1 MSQQLS
7 ASLLRLKLLDALR
20 AGDEAKISSVIKELD
35 SVDSVVD
42 TTELVRLRETV
53 LHYAVQVAPLSTIQ
67 DLVNDTTYQFDV
79 NAQDTDGNT
88 PLHLAAAASRFN
100 VVKYLLSLP
109 DINDT
114 VVNADNQQ
122 PVELAK
128 DPNIAQLM
136 QFERAKF
143 VEKSATQLRQFFSA
157 RDFESLEQL
166 LVLNPRAAELLDIN
180 GADPESGNT
189 VLHEFIGKED
199 FEMCD
204 WILKHGGDP
213 FKRDKRGKLP
223 IDLVSRNDPIR
234 KLLKHASKDSN
245 IMDSV
250 VNSSNPMKTGSAPTY
265 KGYLR
270 KWTNFASGYK
280 LRYFVL
286 DQFGIL
292 SYYADQ
298 GDTNNACRG
307 SLNLGFATLH
317 LDSSEKLKFEIIG
330 KNGIKWHLKA
340 NHPVETNRWVWT
352 LQNAITIS
360 KDNLRQKRRGNSEGT
375 TANESTANRES
386 VDDGARSSLD
396 ESGVQAGEDEKKK
409 RLLHLP
415 RRNKHK
421 KSSSQV
427 SLNSFTGSD
436 YDEQSSVTASDQK
449 SAVASP
455 NLGQIKEN
463 KPAEPKKSLDGAQS
477 IVTKEDFDYD
487 LDHDSEDSESLS
499 VINGVSDPTLED
511 ATKLSRDSMLA
522 TKRSLLIE
530 ISSLLDLFKAIGDK
544 IDTEPYNVGLK
555 TLSNVHSLIEQYD
568 QLVQGRESKLL
579 KRIERQDEINKLWES
594 SIRQLETEIQKR
606 EQTLAQFEGK
616 KYRIRKLLE
625 SRGISS
631 PQVSNEL
638 ANGFFGANPP
648 NVASNENTKEPEGA
662 THREDS
668 ALLEE
673 IFHDSDDEF
682 FDADEFEGHSD
693 REVTIGDSEAQTRGA
708 DISETP
714 SSGAIAGTGTLA
726 SGAGTTSSQPASHL
740 STTNAQEPESQG
752 QIAHEAGNVQEKS
765 TDAPSQPEPEVAKD
779 REVANDAQE
788 RVLSALMEEGSF
800 LGYEKPPRS
809 KLAYDEDNRPKVG
822 LWGILKSMIG
832 KDMTK
837 MTLPVSFNEC
847 TSLLQRL
854 AEDIEYNDLLQKAA
868 AIDDSTL
875 RMVYVAAFAASEYA
889 STINRIAKP
898 FNPLLGETFEYAR
911 PDQNFR
917 LVTEQVSHHPP
928 ISACTAQSP
937 KWDYYGENAVDSQFK
952 GRSFDFKHLG
962 KMFCVVRPD
971 NGVTNQKGEKVEEEL
986 YSWKKVNT
994 SVVGII
1000 IGNPTVDNYGKMEVT
1015 NHTTGDVIVVEM
1027 KQRGWK
1033 ASSAYQL
1040 SGYVHDRKGN
1050 THWAIGGH
1058 WNLRIFARKVSEVSD
1073 KGRRDSL
1080 IDSQED
1086 KSGGDPYSGSK
1097 FLVWQAAPRPK
1108 VPFNLTSFALTL
1120 NDLPDSLK
1128 PWLPPTDTRLRPDQR
1143 AMEDGRYDEASNE
1156 KHRVEEKQRAARRK
1170 REATRTS
1177 YKPNWFVK
1185 AQHPITGDSYWQF
1198 NEKYWR
1204 MRKDKN
1210 LEGTGDI
1217 F

>member
-1 MSQQLS
+1 MSPRTTLN
-7 ASLLRLKLLDALR
+7 LIDALR
-20 AGDEAKISSVIKELD
+20 AGDEAKIESVVKQLE
-35 SVDSVVD
+35 SVDSIVD
-42 TTELVRLRETV
+42 NAELIRLRETI
-53 LHYAVQVAPLSTIQ
+53 LHYAVQVAPLATLQS
-67 DLVNDTTYQFDV
+67 LVEKNDQNLDV
-79 NAQDTDGNT
+79 NAQDEDGNT
-88 PLHLAAAASRFN
+88 PLHLAAGSSRFN

-114 VVNADNQQ
+114 VVNAENKQ

-128 DPNIAQLM
+128 DANIAQLM

-143 VEKSATQLRQFFSA
+143 VEKAATQLRQYFSA
-157 RDFESLEQL
+157 RDFESLEKL
-166 LVLNPRAAELLDIN
+166 LVFNPRAAELLDIN
-180 GADPESGNT
+180 GADPETGNT
-189 VLHEFIGKED
+189 VLHEFISKED
-199 FEMCD
+199 FQMCE

-223 IDLVSRNDPIR
+223 IDLVSRNDPIK
-234 KLLKHASKDSN
+234 KLLKHASKELN

-250 VNSSNPMKTGSAPTY
+250 VSSSNPMRTGASPTY

-292 SYYADQ
+292 SYYTDQ
-298 GDTNNACRG
+298 NDTNNACRG

-352 LQNAITIS
+352 LQNAITVS
-360 KDNLRQKRRGNSEGT
+360 KDNLRQKRKVVTSSTETASSSVAGT
-375 TANESTANRES
+375 DVSLN
-386 VDDGARSSLD
+386 RSSLEEGTRPSLD
-396 ESGVQAGEDEKKK
+396 ERNFHGAEEEKKK
-409 RLLHLP
+409 KLLHLP
-415 RRNKHK
+415 RRSKHK
-421 KSSSQV
+421 RNASQV
-427 SLNSFTGSD
+427 SLNSFTGSEHEEISSSIGA
-436 YDEQSSVTASDQK
+436 EQKVPTGSSTT
-449 SAVASP
+449 SP
-455 NLGQIKEN
+455 NLGKIKEN
-463 KPAEPKKSLDGAQS
+463 KTTDPRKSFDETHSVL
-477 IVTKEDFDYD
+477 TREDFDFD
-487 LDHDSEDSESLS
+487 LDYAHDSEDSETISAH
-499 VINGVSDPTLED
+499 NSDGDPISEARMT
-511 ATKLSRDSMLA
+511 RDGMIA
-522 TKRSLLIE
+522 VKRSLLIE
-530 ISSLLDLFKAIGDK
+530 VSSLIDLFRAIGDR
-544 IDTEPYNVGLK
+544 IDREPYDIGLK
-555 TLSNVHSLIEQYD
+555 TLSNVHALIEQYD
-568 QLVQGRESKLL
+568 QLVQIRERKLL
-579 KRIERQDEINKLWES
+579 KRIERQEEVNKLWEN
-594 SIRQLETEIQKR
+594 SIRQLENEIQKR
-606 EQTLAQFEGK
+606 EETLAQFEGK

-638 ANGFFGANPP
+638 ANGFFTAVPQNPP
-648 NVASNENTKEPEGA
+648 PSGTTGSGSGSAHGVDLPA
-662 THREDS
+662 EDS

-673 IFHDSDDEF
+673 IFHDSDDEY
-682 FDADEFEGHSD
+682 FDADEFDESAGTP
-693 REVTIGDSEAQTRGA
+693 EVTTFGLPQSN
-708 DISETP
+708 
-714 SSGAIAGTGTLA
+714 
-726 SGAGTTSSQPASHL
+726 SQM
-740 STTNAQEPESQG
+740 
-752 QIAHEAGNVQEKS
+752 I
-765 TDAPSQPEPEVAKD
+765 SQPETIEGTVDEKEDDKALGDANEHVSLTANKDIPEESTKAAKISGQPELEIVRLSD
-779 REVANDAQE
+779 VSNISQE
-788 RVLSALMEEGSF
+788 KVLKTLLDEGSF
-800 LGYEKPPRS
+800 LGYEKPPRTR
-809 KLAYDEDNRPKVG
+809 LAYDEDNRPKVG

-832 KDMTK
+832 KDMTR

-868 AIDDSTL
+868 AIEDSTL

-917 LVTEQVSHHPP
+917 LISEQVSHHPP

-937 KWDYYGENAVDSQFK
+937 KWDYYGENAVDSQFR

-962 KMFCVVRPD
+962 KMFCAVRPD
-971 NGVTNQKGEKVEEEL
+971 NGVIDVNGEKVNEEL

-1000 IGNPTVDNYGKMEVT
+1000 VGNPTVDNYGKMEVT
-1015 NHTTGDVIVVEM
+1015 NHTTGDVIIVDM

-1040 SGYVHDRKGN
+1040 SGYVLDKKGN
-1050 THWAIGGH
+1050 AHWAIGGH
-1058 WNLRIFARKVSEVSD
+1058 WNLKIYARKVSDANE
-1073 KGRRDSL
+1073 KGRRESL
-1080 IDSQED
+1080 VETQDIKATQ
-1086 KSGGDPYSGSK
+1086 DPYSGAK

-1120 NDLPDSLK
+1120 NDLPETLR

-1156 KHRVEEKQRAARRK
+1156 KHRVEEKQRAARRQ
-1170 REATRTS
+1170 REANRIT
-1177 YKPNWFVK
+1177 YKPNWFIRSK
-1185 AQHPITGDSYWQF
+1185 HPITGDEYWHF
-1198 NEKYWR
+1198 NDQYWKLRKEK
-1204 MRKDKN
+1204 KLGD
-1210 LEGTGDI
+1210 TGDI

>member
-1 MSQQLS
+1 MSQHLN
-7 ASLLRLKLLDALR
+7 ASLLRLKLIDALR
-20 AGDEAKISSVIKELD
+20 AGDESKIDSVIKELD
-35 SVDSVVD
+35 SIDSVVD
-42 TTELVRLRETV
+42 TTELVRLRETI
-53 LHYAVQVAPLSTIQ
+53 LHFAVQVAPLTTIQ
-67 DLVNDTTYQFDV
+67 NLIDSKAYNFDI
-79 NAQDTDGNT
+79 NAQDSDGNT
-88 PLHLAAAASRFN
+88 PLHLAAGASRYN

-109 DINDT
+109 GINDT
-114 VVNADNQQ
+114 VTNAENQQ
-122 PVELAK
+122 PVELAR
-128 DPNIAQLM
+128 DANIAQLM

-143 VEKSATQLRQFFSA
+143 VEKSATQLRQYFSA
-157 RDFESLEQL
+157 RDFDSLEQL

-180 GADPESGNT
+180 GADPETGNT

-199 FEMCD
+199 VEMCD

-234 KLLKHASKDSN
+234 KLLKHASKDLN

-250 VNSSNPMKTGSAPTY
+250 VSASNPMKTGSAPTY

-286 DQFGIL
+286 DQYGIL

-307 SLNLGFATLH
+307 SLNIGLATLH

-360 KDNLRQKRRGNSEGT
+360 KDNLRQRRKVNSENANSNVATNEGT
-375 TANESTANRES
+375 SIRES
-386 VDDGARSSLD
+386 LDDGTRSSID
-396 ESGVQAGEDEKKK
+396 EAGLQGDDEKKK
-409 RLLHLP
+409 KRLHLL

-427 SLNSFTGSD
+427 SLSSFTGSD
-436 YDEQSSVTASDQK
+436 HEDNLPVGNSENKGTAT
-449 SAVASP
+449 SP
-455 NLGQIKEN
+455 NLLQIKEN
-463 KPAEPKKSLDGAQS
+463 KLTDVRKSFDGAQS
-477 IVTKEDFDYD
+477 VMTKEDFDYD
-487 LDHDSEDSESLS
+487 LDHESEDSDSLS
-499 VINGVSDPTLED
+499 ILNGLGDPSLDD
-511 ATKLSRDSMLA
+511 ATRLSRDSMLA

-530 ISSLLDLFKAIGDK
+530 ISSLLDLFKALSDK
-544 IDTEPYNVGLK
+544 IDSEPYNVGLK
-555 TLSNVHSLIEQYD
+555 TLSNVHTLIEQYD
-568 QLVQGRESKLL
+568 QLVQSREKKLF

-594 SIRQLETEIQKR
+594 SIRQLESEIQKR

-616 KYRIRKLLE
+616 KYKIRKLLE
-625 SRGISS
+625 SRGILS

-638 ANGFFGANPP
+638 ANGFFSATPP
-648 NVASNENTKEPEGA
+648 NAPSEAQPSAQEKA
-662 THREDS
+662 QSADS

-682 FDADEFEGHSD
+682 FDADEFDEPDQPQTSRSAEVGGTDTQSGEIATEEAGDANRNTGLAATGVATGAASLSRSDGDAPQDQRSDTKDVERTEEQPVIEGQPKL
-693 REVTIGDSEAQTRGA
+693 EVERADNVANEAQ
-708 DISETP
+708 
-714 SSGAIAGTGTLA
+714 
-726 SGAGTTSSQPASHL
+726 
-740 STTNAQEPESQG
+740 
-752 QIAHEAGNVQEKS
+752 EK
-765 TDAPSQPEPEVAKD
+765 
-779 REVANDAQE
+779 
-788 RVLSALMEEGSF
+788 VLNILTQEGSF

-809 KLAYDEDNRPKVG
+809 RLAYDEDNRPKVG

-832 KDMTK
+832 KDMTR

-854 AEDIEYNDLLQKAA
+854 AEDVEYNDLLQKAA
-868 AIDDSTL
+868 SIEDSTL

-917 LVTEQVSHHPP
+917 LISEQVSHHPP
-928 ISACTAQSP
+928 ISACKAQSP
-937 KWDYYGENAVDSQFK
+937 KWDYYGENAVDSQFR

-962 KMFCVVRPD
+962 KMFCVIRPD
-971 NGVTNQKGEKVEEEL
+971 KGVKSNKGEVLQEEL

-1000 IGNPTVDNYGKMEVT
+1000 VGNPTVDNYGKMEVT
-1015 NHTTGDVIVVEM
+1015 NHTTGDVIVVDL

-1040 SGYVHDRKGN
+1040 SGTVNDNKGN
-1050 THWAIGGH
+1050 SHWAIGGH
-1058 WNLRIFARKVSEVSD
+1058 WNLKIFARKVSETSE
-1073 KGRRDSL
+1073 KARRDSL
-1080 IDSQED
+1080 IDSQDAKASE
-1086 KSGGDPYSGSK
+1086 DPYSGAK

-1120 NDLPDSLK
+1120 NDLPETLK
-1128 PWLPPTDTRLRPDQR
+1128 PWLAPTDTRLRPDQR

-1156 KHRVEEKQRAARRK
+1156 KHRVEEKQRAAKRK
-1170 REATRTS
+1170 REATRST

-1185 AQHPITGDSYWQF
+1185 KQHPVTGDNYWQF
-1198 NEKYWR
+1198 NEEYWKL
-1204 MRKDKN
+1204 RKEKK